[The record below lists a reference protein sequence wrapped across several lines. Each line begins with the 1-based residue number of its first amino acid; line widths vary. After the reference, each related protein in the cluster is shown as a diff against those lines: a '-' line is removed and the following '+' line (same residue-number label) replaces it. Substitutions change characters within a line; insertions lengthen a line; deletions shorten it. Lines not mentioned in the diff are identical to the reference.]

1 MGGPVKRRLALAAAL
16 VAASLGLGACKDEE
30 PALDRPPPAAS
41 SRAGKA
47 GAPGA
52 CACAGEVV
60 VDPAL
65 LAFLSKAR
73 AAHHQADLA
82 EDAKDTKGALAALG
96 QIITGPLPRGAPV
109 PAEVAEVI
117 ADARA
122 RLADLESSTGDVDGA
137 LREIDAGLAYAVT
150 PTHFRGHLF
159 EVKGIVLERRI
170 AALKEKGDSAGAERV
185 KGEAISA
192 FNEAIEIQN
201 KVIEGALQSAVDA
214 GAAPPR

>member
-1 MGGPVKRRLALAAAL
+1 MRRLALASV
-16 VAASLGLGACKDEE
+16 VAIFTAFSFGIGACASKQVDSEST
-30 PALDRPPPAAS
+30 APAAS
-41 SRAGKA
+41 APAKAATTSARA
-47 GAPGA
+47 P

-73 AAHHQADLA
+73 SAHHQADLA
-82 EDAKDTKGALAALG
+82 EEEKDTKRALAALA
-96 QIITGPLPRGAPV
+96 QITSGPLPGGVPP

-122 RLADLESSTGDVDGA
+122 RLADLESAAGDLDAA

-170 AALKEKGDSAGAERV
+170 AALKEKGDGKVAERV

-201 KVIEGALQSAVDA
+201 KVIEGALPGA
-214 GAAPPR
+214 GDGGAPPPR

>member
-1 MGGPVKRRLALAAAL
+1 MRRLAVVAF
-16 VAASLGLGACKDEE
+16 VAAVMASAVGLGACTNKQADTGTVG
-30 PALDRPPPAAS
+30 PSAS
-41 SRAGKA
+41 SPVRSAAAPA
-47 GAPGA
+47 GAT
-52 CACAGEVV
+52 CACAAEPV

-82 EDAKDTKGALAALG
+82 EDDKDPARALADVEK
-96 QIITGPLPRGAPV
+96 ITAGPLPGGKPV

-122 RLADLESSTGDVDGA
+122 RLADLQSASGDVDAA

-159 EVKGIVLERRI
+159 EVKGIVLERRH
-170 AALKEKGDSAGAERV
+170 AALKEKGDLKGAERV
-185 KGEAISA
+185 KGEAITA

-201 KVIEGALQSAVDA
+201 KVIEGALLGGADA

>member
-1 MGGPVKRRLALAAAL
+1 MRRLALVAFVTAVAAA
-16 VAASLGLGACKDEE
+16 SFGIGACGKQQADTETIGST
-30 PALDRPPPAAS
+30 PPSLAKGAV
-41 SRAGKA
+41 
-47 GAPGA
+47 APGGVA

-82 EDAKDTKGALAALG
+82 EDDKDTPRALAALAK
-96 QIITGPLPRGAPV
+96 ITSGPLPGGTPV
-109 PAEVAEVI
+109 AAEVAEVI

-122 RLADLESSTGDVDGA
+122 RLADLESAAGDADAA
-137 LREIDAGLAYAVT
+137 LRESDAGLVYAVT

-159 EVKGIVLERRI
+159 EVKGIVLERQHS
-170 AALKEKGDSAGAERV
+170 ALKAKGDVRGAERV
-185 KGEAISA
+185 KGEAIAA

-201 KVIEGALQSAVDA
+201 KVIEGALLGPVDA
-214 GAAPPR
+214 GSAPPQ

>member
-1 MGGPVKRRLALAAAL
+1 MRRLALVAFAMAL
-16 VAASLGLGACKDEE
+16 
-30 PALDRPPPAAS
+30 AAS
-41 SRAGKA
+41 SLGIAACANKQADTETLGSTVASPAKGSA
-47 GAPGA
+47 VPGGVA

-82 EDAKDTKGALAALG
+82 EDDKDTPRALAALAK
-96 QIITGPLPRGAPV
+96 ITAGPLPGGTPV
-109 PAEVAEVI
+109 AAEVAEVI

-122 RLADLESSTGDVDGA
+122 RLADLESAAGDADSA
-137 LREIDAGLAYAVT
+137 LREIEAGLAYAVT

-159 EVKGIVLERRI
+159 EVKGIVLERRH
-170 AALKEKGDSAGAERV
+170 ATLKEKGDVKGAERV
-185 KGEAISA
+185 KGEAIAA

-201 KVIEGALQSAVDA
+201 KVIEGALLGAPDA
-214 GAAPPR
+214 GSAPP

>member
-1 MGGPVKRRLALAAAL
+1 MKRLGFVAVL
-16 VAASLGLGACKDEE
+16 VAASLALGACSKRDGDLETE
-30 PALDRPPPAAS
+30 APAAAS
-41 SRAGKA
+41 HGKT
-47 GAPGA
+47 A

-73 AAHHQADLA
+73 AAHHEADLA
-82 EDAKDTKGALAALG
+82 EDAKDTKGALAALD
-96 QIITGPLPRGAPV
+96 QIIKGPLPGGAPV

-122 RLADLESSTGDVDGA
+122 RRADLESANGDVASA

-159 EVKGIVLERRI
+159 EVKGIVIERQI
-170 AALKEKGDSAGAERV
+170 AALKEKGDSRGVEKAKA
-185 KGEAISA
+185 EAITA

-201 KVIEGALQSAVDA
+201 KVIEGALRGADDA
-214 GAAPPR
+214 GAPPPR

>member
-1 MGGPVKRRLALAAAL
+1 MRRLALALAL
-16 VAASLGLGACKDEE
+16 VAASLGLGACSKADLETV
-30 PALDRPPPAAS
+30 APAAS
-41 SRAGKA
+41 SRTRAA
-47 GAPGA
+47 AAPGSAA

-82 EDAKDTKGALAALG
+82 EDAKDTKRALAALG
-96 QIITGPLPRGAPV
+96 QITAGPLPGGTPV
-109 PAEVAEVI
+109 PAEVAEVL

-122 RLADLESSTGDVDGA
+122 RLADLESSTGDIDAA
-137 LREIDAGLAYAVT
+137 LREIEAGLAYAVT

-170 AALKEKGDSAGAERV
+170 AALKEKGDSKGAEQV

-201 KVIEGALQSAVDA
+201 KVIEGALQGAGDA
-214 GAAPPR
+214 GSAPPR

>member
-1 MGGPVKRRLALAAAL
+1 MRRLALASAL
-16 VAASLGLGACKDEE
+16 VAASLGLGACGKADLETV
-30 PALDRPPPAAS
+30 APAAS
-41 SRAGKA
+41 SPTRTAA
-47 GAPGA
+47 APGGAA
-52 CACAGEVV
+52 CTCAGEVV

-82 EDAKDTKGALAALG
+82 EDAKDTQRALAALA
-96 QIITGPLPRGAPV
+96 QITTGPLPGGTPV

-122 RLADLESSTGDVDGA
+122 RLADLESSAGDVDTA
-137 LREIDAGLAYAVT
+137 LREIEAGLTYAVA

-170 AALKEKGDSAGAERV
+170 AALKEKGDSKGAEQV
-185 KGEAISA
+185 KGEAIAA

-201 KVIEGALQSAVDA
+201 KVIEGALQGAVDA

>member
-1 MGGPVKRRLALAAAL
+1 MRRLALALAL
-16 VAASLGLGACKDEE
+16 VAASLGLGACAKVDLET
-30 PALDRPPPAAS
+30 AAPAAS
-41 SRAGKA
+41 SRARAAATPG
-47 GAPGA
+47 GAA

-82 EDAKDTKGALAALG
+82 EDAKDTKRALAALG
-96 QIITGPLPRGAPV
+96 QITAGPLPSGAPV

-122 RLADLESSTGDVDGA
+122 RLADLQSSAGDTDAA
-137 LREIDAGLAYAVT
+137 LREIEAGLGYAVT

-170 AALKEKGDSAGAERV
+170 AALKEKGDSKGAEQV
-185 KGEAISA
+185 KGEAIAA

-201 KVIEGALQSAVDA
+201 KVIEGALQGA
-214 GAAPPR
+214 GAAGAAKPR

>member
-1 MGGPVKRRLALAAAL
+1 VKRRLALAAAFV
-16 VAASLGLGACKDEE
+16 VATLGLGACAKDEE
-30 PALDRPPPAAS
+30 AALERPAPAAS
-41 SRAGKA
+41 SRAVKA
-47 GAPGA
+47 GAPAA
-52 CACAGEVV
+52 CACADEIV

-96 QIITGPLPRGAPV
+96 QIIHGPLPGGAPV

-122 RLADLESSTGDVDGA
+122 RLAELESATGDVDAA
-137 LREIDAGLAYAVT
+137 LREIDAGLVYAVM

-170 AALKEKGDSAGAERV
+170 AALKEKGDGAGAERV
-185 KGEAISA
+185 KGEAIAA

-201 KVIEGALQSAVDA
+201 KVIEGALQGAADA
-214 GAAPPR
+214 GAALPR

>member
-1 MGGPVKRRLALAAAL
+1 MRRLALASAL
-16 VAASLGLGACKDEE
+16 VAASLGLGACSNTQADLEK
-30 PALDRPPPAAS
+30 AGPAAS
-41 SRAGKA
+41 SRTRMAAAPAG
-47 GAPGA
+47 GA

-82 EDAKDTKGALAALG
+82 EDAKDTKRALAALG
-96 QIITGPLPRGAPV
+96 QITTGPLPGGTPV

-122 RLADLESSTGDVDGA
+122 RRADLESSTGDTDTA
-137 LREIDAGLAYAVT
+137 LREIEAGLAYAVT

-201 KVIEGALQSAVDA
+201 KVIEGALLGAGDA
-214 GAAPPR
+214 GAAKPR

>member
-1 MGGPVKRRLALAAAL
+1 MRRLALVALVTALAAA
-16 VAASLGLGACKDEE
+16 SFGIGACANRQVDT
-30 PALDRPPPAAS
+30 DSVGPAAS
-41 SRAGKA
+41 ARVQPTG
-47 GAPGA
+47 GT
-52 CACAGEVV
+52 CACAGEAV

-82 EDAKDTKGALAALG
+82 EDDKDIPRAVAAVEK
-96 QIITGPLPRGAPV
+96 ITAGPLPGGTPA

-122 RLADLESSTGDVDGA
+122 RLADLESSSGDIDAA
-137 LREIDAGLAYAVT
+137 LREIEAGLTYAVT

-170 AALKEKGDSAGAERV
+170 AALKEKGDTKGAERV
-185 KGEAISA
+185 KGEAITA

-201 KVIEGALQSAVDA
+201 KVIEGALLGAGDA
-214 GAAPPR
+214 GAPPPR

>member
-1 MGGPVKRRLALAAAL
+1 MRRLVQLAFAIT
-16 VAASLGLGACKDEE
+16 VAASSLGIVACANKQAETETLGS
-30 PALDRPPPAAS
+30 PAAS
-41 SRAGKA
+41 PAK
-47 GAPGA
+47 GAVVPGGVA

-82 EDAKDTKGALAALG
+82 EEDKDTPRALAALTK
-96 QIITGPLPRGAPV
+96 ITAGPLPGGTPV
-109 PAEVAEVI
+109 AAEVAEVI

-122 RLADLESSTGDVDGA
+122 RLADLESAAGDADAA
-137 LREIDAGLAYAVT
+137 LREIDAGLTYAVT

-170 AALKEKGDSAGAERV
+170 ATLKEKGDTRGAERV
-185 KGEAISA
+185 KGEAIAA

-201 KVIEGALQSAVDA
+201 KVIEGALLGAVDA
-214 GAAPPR
+214 GSAPPQ

>member
-1 MGGPVKRRLALAAAL
+1 MRRLAILAFVTAAA
-16 VAASLGLGACKDEE
+16 AASFGLGACASKQADTETLG
-30 PALDRPPPAAS
+30 PSPSAKAPPT
-41 SRAGKA
+41 AGV
-47 GAPGA
+47 A

-73 AAHHQADLA
+73 AAHHEADIA
-82 EDAKDTKGALAALG
+82 EDSKDTPGALAALTK
-96 QIITGPLPRGAPV
+96 ITAGPLPGGTPV

-117 ADARA
+117 SDARA
-122 RLADLESSTGDVDGA
+122 RLADLESAAGDVDAA
-137 LREIDAGLAYAVT
+137 LREIDAGLAYALT

-170 AALKEKGDSAGAERV
+170 TALKEKGDSKGAERV
-185 KGEAISA
+185 KGEAITA

-201 KVIEGALQSAVDA
+201 KVIEGALLGPADA
-214 GAAPPR
+214 GAAPP

>member
-1 MGGPVKRRLALAAAL
+1 MRLVAL
-16 VAASLGLGACKDEE
+16 VALVTTIAAASFGIGACGKQQADTETIGSA
-30 PALDRPPPAAS
+30 PASPAK
-41 SRAGKA
+41 RAV
-47 GAPGA
+47 APGG

-82 EDAKDTKGALAALG
+82 EDDKDTPRALAALAK
-96 QIITGPLPRGAPV
+96 ITSGPLPGGTPV
-109 PAEVAEVI
+109 AAEVSEVI

-122 RLADLESSTGDVDGA
+122 RLADLESAAGDADAA

-159 EVKGIVLERRI
+159 EVKGIVLERRHT
-170 AALKEKGDSAGAERV
+170 ALKEKGDVHGAERV
-185 KGEAISA
+185 KGEAIAA

-201 KVIEGALQSAVDA
+201 KVIEGALLGPVDA
-214 GAAPPR
+214 GSAPP

>member
-1 MGGPVKRRLALAAAL
+1 MRRLALAPAL
-16 VAASLGLGACKDEE
+16 VAAALGLGACSHTQAD
-30 PALDRPPPAAS
+30 LDKAAPAAS
-41 SRAGKA
+41 SRTREAA
-47 GAPGA
+47 SPAA
-52 CACAGEVV
+52 CARAGEVV

-82 EDAKDTKGALAALG
+82 EDAKDTKRALAALG
-96 QIITGPLPRGAPV
+96 QITAGPLPGGTPV

-122 RLADLESSTGDVDGA
+122 RRADLESSTGDVDTA
-137 LREIDAGLAYAVT
+137 LREIEAGLAYAVT

-159 EVKGIVLERRI
+159 EVKGVVLERRI
-170 AALKEKGDSAGAERV
+170 AALKEMGDGAGAERV

-201 KVIEGALQSAVDA
+201 KVIEGALQGAGDA
-214 GAAPPR
+214 GPAPPR

>member
-1 MGGPVKRRLALAAAL
+1 MRRLALAPAL
-16 VAASLGLGACKDEE
+16 VAAALGLGACSHTQADLER
-30 PALDRPPPAAS
+30 AAPAAS
-41 SRAGKA
+41 AHTREAAAPA
-47 GAPGA
+47 GAA
-52 CACAGEVV
+52 CACVGEVV

-82 EDAKDTKGALAALG
+82 EDAKDTKRALAALG
-96 QIITGPLPRGAPV
+96 QITAGPLPGGAPV

-122 RLADLESSTGDVDGA
+122 RRADLESSTGDIDTA
-137 LREIDAGLAYAVT
+137 LREIEAGLAYAVT

-170 AALKEKGDSAGAERV
+170 AALKEKGDGTGAERV

-201 KVIEGALQSAVDA
+201 KVIEGALQGAGDA
-214 GAAPPR
+214 GPAPPR

>member
-1 MGGPVKRRLALAAAL
+1 MRRRIALASAL
-16 VAASLGLGACKDEE
+16 VAASLGLGACSKADLETV
-30 PALDRPPPAAS
+30 APAAS
-41 SRAGKA
+41 LPTRTTA
-47 GAPGA
+47 APGAAA

-82 EDAKDTKGALAALG
+82 EDAKDTKRALAALG
-96 QIITGPLPRGAPV
+96 QITTGPLPGGTPV

-122 RLADLESSTGDVDGA
+122 RLADLESSTGDIDAA
-137 LREIDAGLAYAVT
+137 LREIEAGLAYAVT

-170 AALKEKGDSAGAERV
+170 AALKEKGDSKGAEQV

-201 KVIEGALQSAVDA
+201 KVIEGALLGAADA
-214 GAAPPR
+214 GAALPR

>member
-1 MGGPVKRRLALAAAL
+1 MRRLALVAAVTALAAA
-16 VAASLGLGACKDEE
+16 SFGFGACANRQVDTDS
-30 PALDRPPPAAS
+30 PGPAAS
-41 SRAGKA
+41 AHA
-47 GAPGA
+47 PPVGAPGAA
-52 CACAGEVV
+52 CACAGEAV

-82 EDAKDTKGALAALG
+82 EDDKDLQRAVAAVEK
-96 QIITGPLPRGAPV
+96 ITAGPLPGGTPA

-122 RLADLESSTGDVDGA
+122 RLADLESSSGNIDGA
-137 LREIDAGLAYAVT
+137 LREIEAGLTYAVT

-170 AALKEKGDSAGAERV
+170 ATLKEKGDARGAERV
-185 KGEAISA
+185 KGEAITA

-201 KVIEGALQSAVDA
+201 KVIEGALLGAGDA
-214 GAAPPR
+214 GAAPP

>member
-1 MGGPVKRRLALAAAL
+1 MRRLALVAFVMTLTASAFGL
-16 VAASLGLGACKDEE
+16 VACTNKQADTATVS
-30 PALDRPPPAAS
+30 PAAS
-41 SRAGKA
+41 SLRKSEASPA
-47 GAPGA
+47 AAA
-52 CACAGEVV
+52 CACAGESV

-82 EDAKDTKGALAALG
+82 EDDKDPARAVAAVER
-96 QIITGPLPRGAPV
+96 ITAGPLPGGQPV

-122 RLADLESSTGDVDGA
+122 RLADLESASGDVDAA

-159 EVKGIVLERRI
+159 EVQGIVLERRHT
-170 AALKEKGDSAGAERV
+170 ALTEKGDLKGAERV
-185 KGEAISA
+185 KGEAITA

-201 KVIEGALQSAVDA
+201 KVIEGALLGGVDA
-214 GAAPPR
+214 GAAPTP

>member
-1 MGGPVKRRLALAAAL
+1 MKRRLALAAVL
-16 VAASLGLGACKDEE
+16 VAASLGLGACARDEG
-30 PALDRPPPAAS
+30 ALDGPAPLAS
-41 SRAGKA
+41 SRAVKG
-47 GAPGA
+47 GAPA

-96 QIITGPLPRGAPV
+96 QIITGPLPGGAPV

-122 RLADLESSTGDVDGA
+122 RLADLESSAGDVEAA

-170 AALKEKGDSAGAERV
+170 AALKEKGDSAGVERV
-185 KGEAISA
+185 KGEAIAA

-201 KVIEGALQSAVDA
+201 KVIEGALQGAADA

>member
-1 MGGPVKRRLALAAAL
+1 VTRRLALASVIALAAL
-16 VAASLGLGACKDEE
+16 AAVACGKQAADTESVA
-30 PALDRPPPAAS
+30 PAAS
-41 SRAGKA
+41 SRAKA
-47 GAPGA
+47 AAPAG
-52 CACAGEVV
+52 CACAGEAV

-82 EDAKDTKGALAALG
+82 EDDKDTKRALAALG
-96 QIITGPLPRGAPV
+96 QITSGPLPGGKPV

-122 RLADLESSTGDVDGA
+122 RLADLESSAGDLDAA

-170 AALKEKGDSAGAERV
+170 AALKEKGDSKGAERV
-185 KGEAISA
+185 KSEAITA

-201 KVIEGALQSAVDA
+201 KVIEAALPGAGDA

>member
-1 MGGPVKRRLALAAAL
+1 MRRLALLAFVTA
-16 VAASLGLGACKDEE
+16 VAASAFGLGACANRQADTETLA
-30 PALDRPPPAAS
+30 PSPSAALKPAA
-41 SRAGKA
+41 
-47 GAPGA
+47 APGGVA

-82 EDAKDTKGALAALG
+82 EDDKDTPRALAALAK
-96 QIITGPLPRGAPV
+96 ITTGPLPGGTPV

-117 ADARA
+117 SDARA
-122 RLADLESSTGDVDGA
+122 RLADLESAAGDIDAA
-137 LREIDAGLAYAVT
+137 LREIDAGLTYAVT

-170 AALKEKGDSAGAERV
+170 AALKAQGDSRGAERV
-185 KGEAISA
+185 KGEAITA

-201 KVIEGALQSAVDA
+201 KVIEGALLGAGDA
-214 GAAPPR
+214 GAAPP

>member
-1 MGGPVKRRLALAAAL
+1 VKRRLALAAAL
-16 VAASLGLGACKDEE
+16 VAASLGLFACAKDED
-30 PALDRPPPAAS
+30 PALDRSAPAAS
-41 SRAGKA
+41 SRTGKA

-82 EDAKDTKGALAALG
+82 EDAKDTKRALAALG
-96 QIITGPLPRGAPV
+96 QIINGPLPGGAPV

-122 RLADLESSTGDVDGA
+122 RLADLESSTGDVDAA

-185 KGEAISA
+185 KGQAITA

-201 KVIEGALQSAVDA
+201 KVIEGALQGAADA

>member
-1 MGGPVKRRLALAAAL
+1 MRRLALASAL
-16 VAASLGLGACKDEE
+16 VAASLGLGACGKIEADLE
-30 PALDRPPPAAS
+30 APAAS
-41 SRAGKA
+41 SHPRTAAAPA
-47 GAPGA
+47 GAA

-82 EDAKDTKGALAALG
+82 EDAKDTRRALAALG
-96 QIITGPLPRGAPV
+96 QITAGPLPGGTPV

-122 RLADLESSTGDVDGA
+122 RLADLESSTGDFDTA
-137 LREIDAGLAYAVT
+137 LREIEAGLAYAVT

-170 AALKEKGDSAGAERV
+170 AALKEKGDSKAAEQV

-201 KVIEGALQSAVDA
+201 KVIEGALQGGGDA

>member
-1 MGGPVKRRLALAAAL
+1 MRRLALVAFITAL
-16 VAASLGLGACKDEE
+16 TASALGLGACASKQADTETVGPTASS
-30 PALDRPPPAAS
+30 PAKPAA
-41 SRAGKA
+41 
-47 GAPGA
+47 APA
-52 CACAGEVV
+52 CACAGEIV

-82 EDAKDTKGALAALG
+82 EDDKDPARALAALEK
-96 QIITGPLPRGAPV
+96 ITAGPLPRGTPV

-122 RLADLESSTGDVDGA
+122 RLADLQSSSGNFDGA
-137 LREIDAGLAYAVT
+137 LREIDAGLVYAVT

-159 EVKGIVLERRI
+159 EVKGIVLERRH
-170 AALKEKGDSAGAERV
+170 AALKEKGDTRGAERV
-185 KGEAISA
+185 KGEAITA

-201 KVIEGALQSAVDA
+201 KVIEGALLGAGDA
-214 GAAPPR
+214 GAAPPK

>member
-1 MGGPVKRRLALAAAL
+1 MRRLAIVSLFAGFSLVFAACSNRQVDTESTASASSSPVRAAA
-16 VAASLGLGACKDEE
+16 A
-30 PALDRPPPAAS
+30 P
-41 SRAGKA
+41 A
-47 GAPGA
+47 GAA
-52 CACAGEVV
+52 CACAGEAV

-82 EDAKDTKGALAALG
+82 EDEKDTKRALAALG
-96 QIITGPLPRGAPV
+96 QITSGPLPGGSSP

-122 RLADLESSTGDVDGA
+122 RLADLESSAGDIDAA

-159 EVKGIVLERRI
+159 EVKGIVLERRH
-170 AALKEKGDSAGAERV
+170 AALKEKGDSKGAERV
-185 KGEAISA
+185 KGEAITA

-201 KVIEGALQSAVDA
+201 KVIEGALLGAGDA

>member
-1 MGGPVKRRLALAAAL
+1 MRRLALASVVAIFAAF
-16 VAASLGLGACKDEE
+16 SFGLGACANKPLDSASTA
-30 PALDRPPPAAS
+30 PAQAATTCA
-41 SRAGKA
+41 RAE
-47 GAPGA
+47 

-73 AAHHQADLA
+73 SAHHQADLA
-82 EDAKDTKGALAALG
+82 EDEKDPKRALAALT
-96 QIITGPLPRGAPV
+96 QITSGPLPGGEPP

-122 RLADLESSTGDVDGA
+122 RLADLESAAGDLDAA

-170 AALKEKGDSAGAERV
+170 AALKEKGDAKGALRV
-185 KGEAISA
+185 KGEAITA

-201 KVIEGALQSAVDA
+201 KVIEAALPGAVDA
-214 GAAPPR
+214 GAPPPR